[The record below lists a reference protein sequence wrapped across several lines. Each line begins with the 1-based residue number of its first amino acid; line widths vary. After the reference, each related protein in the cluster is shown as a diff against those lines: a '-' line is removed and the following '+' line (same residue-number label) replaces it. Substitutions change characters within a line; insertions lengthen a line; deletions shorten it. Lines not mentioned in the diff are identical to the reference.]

1 MVTYKIS
8 GNDKYR
14 VITKLYTHEYIHI
27 RINFI
32 LFSNLG
38 QKISQLKNSKL
49 SLKSMPQL
57 LLLVLHKISVLQKV
71 SCCVWKYI
79 NLYTYHIDD
88 ANVNDSVDTNV

>member
-14 VITKLYTHEYIHI
+14 VITNCIPMNIFILSKNMIKIHI

-38 QKISQLKNSKL
+38 QKISYPKNSKL
-49 SLKSMPQL
+49 S
-57 LLLVLHKISVLQKV
+57 
-71 SCCVWKYI
+71 
-79 NLYTYHIDD
+79 
-88 ANVNDSVDTNV
+88 